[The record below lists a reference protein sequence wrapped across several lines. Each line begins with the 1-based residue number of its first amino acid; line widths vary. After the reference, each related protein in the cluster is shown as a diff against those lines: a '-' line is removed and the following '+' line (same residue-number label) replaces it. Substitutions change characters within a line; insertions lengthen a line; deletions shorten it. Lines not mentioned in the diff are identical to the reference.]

1 MKSIRRLSYTALL
14 IAFAQIVF
22 GAIVRITGSGWGCG
36 EHWPKCAGYW
46 LPPLQRPDLVIEV
59 SHRYLALGV
68 TLVTLAL
75 AILAWRR
82 RDEPGV
88 AGRGGPLRPAV
99 AAFLV
104 VVATALLGAITIK
117 LRLNPI
123 VIVLHL
129 ALAMT
134 LLAAIIATA
143 ISSGGFGAPRAVP
156 AGADDASR
164 ADAART
170 WRVARIGLVLAFIV
184 LVLGALTANLGAAGA
199 CLGFPNCRIYSSP
212 DRALVHLQ
220 LTHRILAFLF
230 AFHVL
235 GAAMMVRKRAVAPVV
250 RRAIF
255 LASAAVVVQL
265 LVAAA
270 LVEMRLP
277 PVLQSLHQAV
287 GTLAWIAVVIWALLA
302 HRAAG
307 PEPAYLADRTPAPV
321 PRARDLG
328 SGVVRRTEPATGASL
343 IVSSPAI
350 DASAVARFAEL
361 DRAGRSYESA
371 ITALVA
377 EGEAIAEGFDE
388 SLVRVTP
395 EPEAAAADDVATV
408 RAVDVTAAAVPAGVA
423 AEPVVDVTADAGADT
438 RAGAGDGA
446 VAAPAPERPA
456 AESPVPETNYSH
468 YVNNSVACGEIP
480 VEAVVAPL
488 PEPEAIIAPLPGPGA
503 DPRSSPP
510 APVVLPRHVVTPAQ
524 PVPAVKRP
532 PPHSVAVIVA
542 RGADF

>member
-1 MKSIRRLSYTALL
+1 MKSIRRLSYAALL

-46 LPPLQRPDLVIEV
+46 VPPLERPDLIIEV

-75 AILAWRR
+75 AFVAWRR
-82 RDEPGV
+82 RNEPGV
-88 AGRGGPLRPAV
+88 AGRGGPLRPAL
-99 AAFLV
+99 AAFFV

-117 LRLNPI
+117 MRLNPI

-134 LLAAIIATA
+134 LLAAIIAAA
-143 ISSGGFGAPRAVP
+143 IRSGGLGAPRAVVSGP
-156 AGADDASR
+156 DDASR
-164 ADAART
+164 IDAAKA

-199 CLGFPNCRIYSSP
+199 CLGFPNCRVYSSP
-212 DRALVHLQ
+212 NRGLVHLQ

-235 GAAMMVRKRAVAPVV
+235 GAAMMIRKRAVAPVV
-250 RRAIF
+250 RRAVFIA
-255 LASAAVVVQL
+255 LGAVIVQI
-265 LVAAA
+265 LVAAS
-270 LVEMRLP
+270 LVEMHLP

-287 GTLAWIAVVIWALLA
+287 GTLVWITVVIWALLA

-307 PEPAYLADRTPAPV
+307 REPAFLADGTPAPL
-321 PRARDLG
+321 PRDPDLD
-328 SGVVRRTEPATGASL
+328 SGVVRRVEPATGASL
-343 IVSSPAI
+343 IVSAPAI
-350 DASAVARFAEL
+350 DAGTIARFAEF
-361 DRAGRSYESA
+361 DRAGRGYESA
-371 ITALVA
+371 IAALVA
-377 EGEAIAEGFDE
+377 EGEAVADGFDE
-388 SLVRVTP
+388 SLVMVTSEFEAVTP
-395 EPEAAAADDVATV
+395 DDVATV
-408 RAVDVTAAAVPAGVA
+408 QPADLAAWPVAEAVPELPP
-423 AEPVVDVTADAGADT
+423 AEPVL
-438 RAGAGDGA
+438 
-446 VAAPAPERPA
+446 
-456 AESPVPETNYSH
+456 ETNYSH
-468 YVNNSVACGEIP
+468 YVNNSVASGEIAF
-480 VEAVVAPL
+480 EAVVAPL
-488 PEPEAIIAPLPGPGA
+488 PEPEAIIAPLPEPGA
-503 DPRSSPP
+503 DPESLP

-524 PVPAVKRP
+524 PLPAIKRP

>member
-1 MKSIRRLSYTALL
+1 MKSIRRLSYAALL

-46 LPPLQRPDLVIEV
+46 VPPLERPDLIIEV

-75 AILAWRR
+75 AIAAWRR

-88 AGRGGPLRPAV
+88 AGRGGPLRPAI
-99 AAFLV
+99 AAFFV
-104 VVATALLGAITIK
+104 VVATALLGMVTIK

-134 LLAAIIATA
+134 LLAAIIAAA
-143 ISSGGFGAPRAVP
+143 IRSGGFGAPSAV
-156 AGADDASR
+156 AAAADDASR
-164 ADAART
+164 IGAART
-170 WRVARIGLVLAFIV
+170 WRVARVGLVLAFVV

-199 CLGFPNCRIYSSP
+199 CLGFPNCRVYSSP
-212 DRALVHLQ
+212 DRGLVHLQ

-235 GAAMMVRKRAVAPVV
+235 GAAMMVRKRPVAPVV
-250 RRAIF
+250 KRALF
-255 LASAAVVVQL
+255 FALGAVVLQIV
-265 LVAAA
+265 VAAS

-287 GTLAWIAVVIWALLA
+287 GTLVWVAVVIWALLA

-307 PEPAYLADRTPAPV
+307 REPAYLADAAPSSL
-321 PRARDLG
+321 PRDRDLD

-350 DASAVARFAEL
+350 DATTVARFAEL
-361 DRAGRSYESA
+361 DRAGRGYESA
-371 ITALVA
+371 IAALVA
-377 EGEAIAEGFDE
+377 EGEAIADSFDE
-388 SLVRVTP
+388 SLVKVTSEFEAVTLDDVPTAPMAVVAPLP
-395 EPEAAAADDVATV
+395 EPEAIVA
-408 RAVDVTAAAVPAGVA
+408 PLP
-423 AEPVVDVTADAGADT
+423 EP
-438 RAGAGDGA
+438 
-446 VAAPAPERPA
+446 
-456 AESPVPETNYSH
+456 
-468 YVNNSVACGEIP
+468 
-480 VEAVVAPL
+480 EAIVAPL
-488 PEPEAIIAPLPGPGA
+488 PEPEAIIAPETAPTPESLP
-503 DPRSSPP
+503 D
-510 APVVLPRHVVTPAQ
+510 PVVLPRHVVTPAQ
-524 PVPAVKRP
+524 PMPAIKRP

>member
-1 MKSIRRLSYTALL
+1 MKSIRRLSFAALL

-46 LPPLQRPDLVIEV
+46 VPPLERPDLVIEV

-75 AILAWRR
+75 AIAAWRR
-82 RDEPGV
+82 RHEPGV

-99 AAFLV
+99 VSFIV
-104 VVATALLGAITIK
+104 VVATALLGMVTIK
-117 LRLNPI
+117 MRLNPI

-134 LLAAIIATA
+134 LLAAIIAAA
-143 ISSGGFGAPRAVP
+143 IRSGGFGAPRAVA
-156 AGADDASR
+156 AGADDASH
-164 ADAART
+164 AGAAKA

-199 CLGFPNCRIYSSP
+199 CLGFPNCRVYSAP
-212 DRALVHLQ
+212 DRGLVHLQ

-235 GAAMMVRKRAVAPVV
+235 GAAMMVRKRAVTPVV
-250 RRAIF
+250 RRALF
-255 LASAAVVVQL
+255 FALGAVVLQI

-287 GTLAWIAVVIWALLA
+287 GTLVWIAVVIWALLA
-302 HRAAG
+302 RRAAG
-307 PEPAYLADRTPAPV
+307 REPAFLADAPPAPF
-321 PRARDLG
+321 PRDRDRE
-328 SGVVRRTEPATGASL
+328 SGAVRRPEAATGASL

-350 DASAVARFAEL
+350 DAGTVARFAEL

-371 ITALVA
+371 ITAFVA
-377 EGEAIAEGFDE
+377 EAEAIAESFAE
-388 SLVRVTP
+388 SMVMVTS
-395 EPEAAAADDVATV
+395 ELAASGPDDVA
-408 RAVDVTAAAVPAGVA
+408 PAQP
-423 AEPVVDVTADAGADT
+423 AEPVAG
-438 RAGAGDGA
+438 
-446 VAAPAPERPA
+446 
-456 AESPVPETNYSH
+456 TNYSH
-468 YVNNSVACGEIP
+468 HVNNSADCGEIP
-480 VEAVVAPL
+480 VTAVAAPL
-488 PEPEAIIAPLPGPGA
+488 PEPDAIIAPEPGPA
-503 DPRSSPP
+503 PDSLP

-524 PVPAVKRP
+524 PMPTIKRP